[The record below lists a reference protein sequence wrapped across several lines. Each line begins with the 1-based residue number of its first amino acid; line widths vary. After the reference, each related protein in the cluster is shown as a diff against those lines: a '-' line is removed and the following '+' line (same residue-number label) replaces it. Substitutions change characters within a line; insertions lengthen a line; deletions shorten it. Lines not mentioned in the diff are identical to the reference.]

1 MRKVIYQVWLNP
13 PQSPT
18 GKRMLSEERTGYF
31 HQWGLEIED
40 NGQTI
45 CSQTVAIIE
54 DEKTKGVSTTY
65 PHLVAFVDS
74 PSVVNVNEA
83 NSPTP

>member
-1 MRKVIYQVWLNP
+1 MRKVIYQVLLTSRE
-13 PQSPT
+13 SPT
-18 GKRMLSEERTGYF
+18 GKIMLSDERTGFF
-31 HQWGLEIED
+31 HQWGLEIKD
-40 NGQTI
+40 NGETM

-74 PSVVNVNEA
+74 PSELSGN
-83 NSPTP
+83 

>member
-1 MRKVIYQVWLNP
+1 MRKVIYQVWLTP
-13 PQSPT
+13 QQSPT
-18 GKRMLSEERTGYF
+18 GKRMLSDERTGFF

-40 NGQTI
+40 NGETM

-74 PSVVNVNEA
+74 PSVLAGN
-83 NSPTP
+83 